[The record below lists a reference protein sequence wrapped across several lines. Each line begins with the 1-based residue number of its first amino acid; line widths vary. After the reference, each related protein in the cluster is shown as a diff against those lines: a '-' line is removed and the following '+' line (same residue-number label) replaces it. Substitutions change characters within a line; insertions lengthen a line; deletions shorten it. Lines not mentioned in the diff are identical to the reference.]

1 MSAKL
6 GHRLGRH
13 LLTFVIIPASF
24 LYLQPASAGYVEDHS
39 YLPPWMIQDG
49 NTTTKPDEAAGNQLQ
64 PAKVETV
71 ATRASKPNLIDPA
84 GAAKRV
90 GTRVVSYI
98 SGLFTRTAR
107 FATGN

>member
-13 LLTFVIIPASF
+13 LLTFLIIPASF
-24 LYLQPASAGYVEDHS
+24 LYLQPSNAGDVDDHS

-49 NTTTKPDEAAGNQLQ
+49 NTATKSGEAAGNQLQ
-64 PAKVETV
+64 PAKVEIAV
-71 ATRASKPNLIDPA
+71 AKASKPNPIDPA

-107 FATGN
+107 LAIGN